1 MQIDD
6 LNNVSPVW
14 QASSS
19 SSMGQQIHQS
29 NHPNHPSFHRNE
41 RNNNHSIV
49 TRDEADQKSPNRGGK
64 ASAIDATANV
74 APADAAAAA
83 PKSSDDTE
91 VLNDNIQVTPLR
103 TVRNGNYLNNFF
115 DGHQQSPNMYGSPN
129 DRPADGSGLT
139 PGTNA
144 YVNANIPMAMNGIH
158 IFGDA
163 PKRGR
168 SKACLECR
176 KSKVSAKIYRCHDY
190 CAINADE
197 V

>member
-6 LNNVSPVW
+6 INNVSPVW
-14 QASSS
+14 QATSSS

-29 NHPNHPSFHRNE
+29 NHPNHPNFHRNDG
-41 RNNNHSIV
+41 NSNQSIGN
-49 TRDEADQKSPNRGGK
+49 RDESDQKLPNRGGN
-64 ASAIDATANV
+64 AGAVAAAANAT
-74 APADAAAAA
+74 PADANAAM
-83 PKSSDDTE
+83 SSDESE

-129 DRPADGSGLT
+129 DKALDGAGLT

-176 KSKVSAKIYRCHDY
+176 KSKVSEKIYRCD
-190 CAINADE
+190 
-197 V
+197 